1 MIEVNLLPGQKK
13 KQAGG
18 GAKFKLPDFKSLLAS
33 IKDPWLIAAVVAWI
47 VIGGGALGL
56 FMLDSGR
63 QAALNGKVT
72 KAQHDAERVSQ
83 YVAEKRKQEARR
95 DELVAQINVIRQI
108 DGQRY
113 VWPHLMDQI
122 TKALPPY
129 TWLQDMQQT
138 ASAPVLPSSNPSNG
152 GGGAKPSSVDSA
164 AAVNAVNV
172 TLNGR
177 TVDIQA
183 YTTFLRQLAASPWIT
198 DVTPA
203 AAQTVIE
210 SDRPVTQF
218 SVSFKYKQADS
229 VFIRTVPLVQSVR

>member
-1 MIEVNLLPGQKK
+1 MIEVNLLPGQKRK
-13 KQAGG
+13 AAGG
-18 GAKFKLPDFKSLLAS
+18 GAKLKLPDFKALLAN
-33 IKDPWLIAAVVAWI
+33 IKDPWLISAVVAWI
-47 VIGGGALGL
+47 LIGGGSAGL
-56 FMLDSGR
+56 FLLDTGKKAVLDSSV
-63 QAALNGKVT
+63 ATAK
-72 KAQHDAERVSQ
+72 KDADRYSG
-83 YVAEKRKQEARR
+83 YIAEKRKQEARR
-95 DELVAQINVIRQI
+95 DSLVVQINVIRQI

-138 ASAPVLPSSNPSNG
+138 ANAPVIPTSTGATAAARPS
-152 GGGAKPSSVDSA
+152 AEDSA
-164 AAVNAVNV
+164 SAANTVNV
-172 TLNGR
+172 VLNGH

-203 AAQTVIE
+203 TSQTVIE
-210 SDRPVTQF
+210 FDRPVTAF

>member
-33 IKDPWLIAAVVAWI
+33 IKDPWLIAAVVSWI

-56 FMLDSGR
+56 FLLDS
-63 QAALNGKVT
+63 AKKVLLDSKVT
-72 KAQHDAERVSQ
+72 QAQHDADRFSIQ
-83 YVAEKRKQEARR
+83 ISEKRALEKKR
-95 DELVAQINVIRQI
+95 DSLVVEINVIRQI

-152 GGGAKPSSVDSA
+152 GGAKPSAVDSA
-164 AAVNAVNV
+164 AAQNAVNV

-229 VFIRTVPLVQSVR
+229 VFIRTVPLVQSVG